1 MPLLVFLLIGAVWAA
16 FLLPSFF
23 ESRRRAPISATRSF
37 QRSNEL
43 LATVA
48 TSDGQQLM
56 ARRRQA
62 DRRRVLLLTL
72 SGGAVITLAVAL
84 LTGSMFWLGAT
95 IVFDLAIGAYVMLLL
110 MLQQRNYAMSM
121 APRIG
126 APVEA
131 PAPVELRRETAQ
143 PTTVRVVAG

>member
-23 ESRRRAPISATRSF
+23 ESRRRAPITATRSF

-43 LATVA
+43 LGTVA
-48 TSDGQQLM
+48 TADGQQLM

-62 DRRRVLLLTL
+62 ERRRALLLTL
-72 SGGAVITLAVAL
+72 SSGAVITLAAAL
-84 LTGSMFWLGAT
+84 LTGSTFWLGVT
-95 IVFDLAIGAYVMLLL
+95 IAFDLAIGAYVMLLL
-110 MLQQRNYAMSM
+110 MLRQRNLAAAM

-126 APVEA
+126 AVET
-131 PAPVELRRETAQ
+131 PAAVDLRRETAQ
-143 PTTVRVVAG
+143 PSTVRVVAG

>member
-23 ESRRRAPISATRSF
+23 ESRRRAPMTATRSF
-37 QRSNEL
+37 QRGNEL
-43 LATVA
+43 LANVA
-48 TSDGQQLM
+48 TADSQLLL

-62 DRRRVLLLTL
+62 DRRRTLLLGL
-72 SGGAVITLAVAL
+72 SAGAVITLAVAL
-84 LTGSMFWLGAT
+84 LTGGVLWLGAT

-110 MLQQRNYAMSM
+110 MLRQRNYAMAT

-126 APVEA
+126 AVPT
-131 PAPVELRRETAQ
+131 PAAVDLRRETVQ
-143 PTTVRVVAG
+143 PSTVRVVAG

>member
-23 ESRRRAPISATRSF
+23 ESRRRAPMTATRSF

-48 TSDGQQLM
+48 TTNGQRLM

-62 DRRRVLLLTL
+62 ERRRNLLLGLTA
-72 SGGAVITLAVAL
+72 GALITLAVAL
-84 LTGSMFWLGAT
+84 LTGSTVWLGTT

-110 MLQQRNYAMSM
+110 MLRQRNFAVAM
-121 APRIG
+121 APRIVT
-126 APVEA
+126 VEA
-131 PAPVELRRETAQ
+131 PVPVELRREAGQ
-143 PTTVRVVAG
+143 PSTVRVVAG

>member
-1 MPLLVFLLIGAVWAA
+1 MT
-16 FLLPSFF
+16 
-23 ESRRRAPISATRSF
+23 ATRSF

-48 TSDGQQLM
+48 TTNGQQLM

-62 DRRRVLLLTL
+62 DRRRVLLLSL
-72 SGGAVITLAVAL
+72 SSGALLTLAVAL
-84 LTGSMFWLGAT
+84 LTGSTLWLGTT

-110 MLQQRNYAMSM
+110 MLRQRNFAVAM

-126 APVEA
+126 TVDA
-131 PAPVELRRETAQ
+131 PAAVDLRRETAQ
-143 PTTVRVVAG
+143 PSTVRVVAG

>member
-16 FLLPSFF
+16 FLFPSFV
-23 ESRRRAPISATRSF
+23 ESRRRAPMTATRSF

-48 TSDGQQLM
+48 TANSQQLA

-62 DRRRVLLLTL
+62 ERRRVLLASL
-72 SGGAVITLAVAL
+72 SGGALLTLVVAL
-84 LTGSMFWLGAT
+84 LTGSMLWLAAT

-110 MLQQRNYAMSM
+110 MLRQRNYALAM

-126 APVEA
+126 VVEPPVA
-131 PAPVELRRETAQ
+131 VDLRREATQ
-143 PTTVRVVAG
+143 PATVRVVAG

>member
-37 QRSNEL
+37 QRSNQL

-48 TSDGQQLM
+48 TTDGALLM

-62 DRRRVLLLTL
+62 DRRRTLLLTL
-72 SGGAVITLAVAL
+72 SGGAVVTLAVAL
-84 LTGSMFWLGAT
+84 LTGSTFWLGAT
-95 IVFDLAIGAYVMLLL
+95 IVFDLGIGAYVMLLL
-110 MLQQRNYAMSM
+110 MLRQRNYAVTMT
-121 APRIG
+121 PRIG
-126 APVEA
+126 AVDTPSPIDV
-131 PAPVELRRETAQ
+131 RRESA
-143 PTTVRVVAG
+143 PTSVRVVAG

>member
-23 ESRRRAPISATRSF
+23 ESRRRAPMTATRSF

-48 TSDGQQLM
+48 TTEGHQLM

-62 DRRRVLLLTL
+62 ERRRILLLAL
-72 SGGAVITLAVAL
+72 SSGALITLAVAL
-84 LTGSMFWLGAT
+84 LTGSTFWLGVT

-110 MLQQRNYAMSM
+110 MLRQRNLAVAM

-126 APVEA
+126 TVAA

-143 PTTVRVVAG
+143 PSTVRVVAG

>member
-23 ESRRRAPISATRSF
+23 ESRRRAPMTATRSF

-43 LATVA
+43 LANVA
-48 TSDGQQLM
+48 TTDGQQLM

-72 SGGAVITLAVAL
+72 SSGAVITLAAAL
-84 LTGSMFWLGAT
+84 LTGSTFWLGAT

-110 MLQQRNYAMSM
+110 MLRQRNLAVAM

-126 APVEA
+126 AVESPSA
-131 PAPVELRRETAQ
+131 VESRREANQ
-143 PTTVRVVAG
+143 PATVRVVAG